1 MRDPEIQP
9 TRSSERHRGL
19 LNKYTAATAITLGV
33 LGGMAVDKASEQHLA
48 PAQSESS
55 RSADAAQA
63 RQAVEASPTAD
74 TETLTQP
81 EGLSGL
87 EGRTFHDEVLVL
99 DTDKVNVRDYPG
111 THTADGQD
119 SDVLDIDG
127 QLTVFGTVGGYSTD
141 ANGEWRAIVIKHG
154 DNLRVAFFNMGAAAA
169 EQAVEQVTSEQGA
182 IITNIQV
189 HEGGVLAQLEDDRTV
204 GLTTAAHS

>member
-48 PAQSESS
+48 AAQSESS

-63 RQAVEASPTAD
+63 RQAVEASPSAD

-99 DTDKVNVRDYPG
+99 DADKVNVRDYPG

-119 SDVLDIDG
+119 SNVLDIDG
-127 QLTVFGTVGGYSTD
+127 QLTVFGTVGGYGTD
-141 ANGEWRAIVIKHG
+141 ANGEWRAMIIKDE

-169 EQAVEQVTSEQGA
+169 EQAVEQVTTEAGG
-182 IITNIQV
+182 TIQTVDV
-189 HEGGVLAQLEDDRTV
+189 HTDGVLLGLDNSTTV
-204 GLTTAAHS
+204 SLTTAEHR